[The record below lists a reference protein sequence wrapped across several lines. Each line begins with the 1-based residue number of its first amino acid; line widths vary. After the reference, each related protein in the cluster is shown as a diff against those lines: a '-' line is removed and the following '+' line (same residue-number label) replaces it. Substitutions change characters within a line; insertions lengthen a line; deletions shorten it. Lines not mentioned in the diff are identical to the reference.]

1 MRYLTVVF
9 LVLFCIQ
16 KGASQTFELGGFVGG
31 VNVIGDVGSTTYVNP
46 NTLAFG
52 AGICIPVT
60 FTSPISPR
68 NYRTRS

>member
-31 VNVIGDVGSTTYVNP
+31 ANVIGDVGSTTLRQPKY
-46 NTLAFG
+46 
-52 AGICIPVT
+52 
-60 FTSPISPR
+60 TSFWR
-68 NYRTRS
+68 YF

>member
-52 AGICIPVT
+52 GI
-60 FTSPISPR
+60 F
-68 NYRTRS
+68 